1 MNKHIKKDT
10 ETDYCYGQHKSD
22 VQNIQTHMT
31 MKLTKTT
38 TSITEQGTKHNN
50 QCLNGMISSLSY
62 SSIMIR
68 NTA

>member
-31 MKLTKTT
+31 MKPTKPPQV
-38 TSITEQGTKHNN
+38 SLNKVLNIITGV
-50 QCLNGMISSLSY
+50 
-62 SSIMIR
+62 
-68 NTA
+68 